1 MTIMSESAAMARDL
15 TDGTLS
21 GFLGT
26 GIDLKGEVN
35 FKELMRIDG
44 HFNGKINSEM
54 GKLVIG
60 DSALVEADVTVAFAQ
75 IQGTLNGNVI
85 ASQRIELG
93 RQSKVIGNIQTPVLT
108 IEAGAVFDGNCLM
121 TK

>member
-1 MTIMSESAAMARDL
+1 MARDL
-15 TDGTLS
+15 KDGTLS
-21 GFLGT
+21 GFLGA
-26 GIDLKGEVN
+26 GIELKGEVN

-54 GKLVIG
+54 GKLIVG
-60 DSALVEADVTVAFAQ
+60 DNALVDADVTVAIAQ
-75 IQGTLNGNVI
+75 IQGAVNGNVI

-93 RQSKVIGNIQTPVLT
+93 RDSKVIGNIQTPVLT
-108 IEAGAVFDGNCLM
+108 VEEGAVFDGNCLM